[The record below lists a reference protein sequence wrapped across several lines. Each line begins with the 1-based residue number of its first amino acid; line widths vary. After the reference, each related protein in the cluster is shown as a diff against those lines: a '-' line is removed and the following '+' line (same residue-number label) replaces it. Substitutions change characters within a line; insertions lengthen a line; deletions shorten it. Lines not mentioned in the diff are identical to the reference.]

1 MFNNFLVSKQL
12 IYFFTRDRN
21 TISII
26 IKSAEQLFVDNI
38 WKKILS
44 GNLQLAWLNMSRKYV
59 QSVEIHSL
67 NYKKVKHFL

>member
-1 MFNNFLVSKQL
+1 MCNNFLVSKQL
-12 IYFFTRDRN
+12 IYFFTRNRN

-44 GNLQLAWLNMSRKYV
+44 GNLQLAWLNKSRKYV